1 MFVGKRGRRH
11 ASERFVR
18 FERNREGAFFHSLP
32 NTRRK
37 KKAVLVLLKKRVDAK
52 SDAAFLSNHLPPLVY
67 SLRFQTPAATDAN
80 YAQTNS
86 PHNSPPMDGAN
97 FHLPLI
103 SSGESET
110 AAIPTSLSVQR
121 HNDRGEESEA
131 APHTYFGPMDGEL
144 SEGGSTGRYN
154 GGQWRRRQ
162 ICRGKGGK

>member
-1 MFVGKRGRRH
+1 M
-11 ASERFVR
+11 
-18 FERNREGAFFHSLP
+18 P
-32 NTRRK
+32 
-37 KKAVLVLLKKRVDAK
+37 KKRVDAK

-67 SLRFQTPAATDAN
+67 SLRFQTHATTDAN

-86 PHNSPPMDGAN
+86 PHNSAPMDGAN

-144 SEGGSTGRYN
+144 SEGGRIDWTI
-154 GGQWRRRQ
+154 QWRTMAAASNLPRKGRKMTSPLCRQRHRRQ
-162 ICRGKGGK
+162 RSRFEVTTSLPVLPSVGRPMAPNSERK

>member
-1 MFVGKRGRRH
+1 MSDLSDLSGIERALFSTPYQIPIRR
-11 ASERFVR
+11 
-18 FERNREGAFFHSLP
+18 
-32 NTRRK
+32 

-52 SDAAFLSNHLPPLVY
+52 SDAAFLSNHLPPFVY
-67 SLRFQTPAATDAN
+67 SLRLQTPAATDAN

-86 PHNSPPMDGAN
+86 PHNSAPMDGAN

>member
-1 MFVGKRGRRH
+1 MSDLSDLSGIERALFSTPYQIPIRR
-11 ASERFVR
+11 
-18 FERNREGAFFHSLP
+18 
-32 NTRRK
+32 

-86 PHNSPPMDGAN
+86 PHNSAPMDGAN

-121 HNDRGEESEA
+121 HNDRGE
-131 APHTYFGPMDGEL
+131 
-144 SEGGSTGRYN
+144 
-154 GGQWRRRQ
+154 
-162 ICRGKGGK
+162 